1 MPKPKSP
8 IDRPHRL
15 NMLLSDEERDLV
27 FRLAEHDRVEVSTY
41 VRSVI
46 YREARKHL
54 GWSPD
59 AADAKRSRKG
69 RQG

>member
-27 FRLAEHDRVEVSTY
+27 FRLAEHERVEVSTY
-41 VRSVI
+41 VRGLI
-46 YREARKHL
+46 YGEASRKL
-54 GWSPD
+54 GWRRTATTKSKG
-59 AADAKRSRKG
+59 AKR
-69 RQG
+69 